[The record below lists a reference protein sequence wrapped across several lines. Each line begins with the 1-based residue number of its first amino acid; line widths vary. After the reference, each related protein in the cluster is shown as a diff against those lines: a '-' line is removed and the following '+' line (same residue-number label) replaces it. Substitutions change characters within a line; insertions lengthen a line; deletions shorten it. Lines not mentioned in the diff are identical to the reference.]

1 MEFMSVVIR
10 ETWGAVE
17 AETKSS
23 ETSIC
28 PGLAK
33 LISSHAQN
41 QERQAEALGYPS
53 QTWVAFTD
61 FHHDLGHAI
70 WD

>member
-28 PGLAK
+28 PGLFQTHFLACSK
-33 LISSHAQN
+33 SRETGRGVRLPIS
-41 QERQAEALGYPS
+41 
-53 QTWVAFTD
+53 
-61 FHHDLGHAI
+61 DLGGLYRLPS
-70 WD
+70 